1 MARAMA
7 PPMTQ
12 RRKSIRRHLLIYA
25 AITPYVVIAVFPIY
39 WMAITAFKQDPDL
52 YRMEH
57 FPFWFNLAPTLRNFK
72 ILFYQTH
79 YGDWI
84 WNTFTI
90 SALVALITLVTAVP
104 AGYALAR
111 LKLPGAENSGI
122 AIFLTYLVPPI
133 ILFLPL
139 SRIVAE
145 LGLQDSWWA
154 LVVVYPTFTIPF
166 CTWLLMGFFKTVPME
181 IEEAARVDGCGQAG
195 AFLRVILPISLPGVL
210 TSVIFAFTLSMQ
222 DFLYGLA
229 FVSPGDQKPVPV
241 GVPTE
246 LIRGDVYYWGSLM
259 GAALLVGLP
268 VAILYNFFLDRFI
281 QGITGGIGKCAP
293 REFER
298 RLCRHNRFL
307 GGGRASASRRLA
319 PPVGR
324 GAKPPS
330 EDLFGVRAD
339 DGIGSAGVA
348 DVEDEVLHGLVGP
361 VEGVVPPAAVVHVGL
376 AGRVILRARDADRPR
391 LVLGGEDTLDDVDEG
406 GHAELQPPRVATW
419 LQLDR
424 LAGEQDRRVDG
435 GAEASERGDEV
446 SRLDALRRLRVRRRL
461 LGVRGR
467 EEGEDERHHETEREP
482 DDHGSTP

>member
-12 RRKSIRRHLLIYA
+12 RRKEIRRHVMIYA
-25 AITPYVVIAVFPIY
+25 ALAPYVLIAVFPIY
-39 WMAITAFKQDPDL
+39 WMVITAFKQDPDL
-52 YRMEH
+52 YRMENI
-57 FPFWFNLAPTLRNFK
+57 PFWFNLPPTLRNFD
-72 ILFYQTH
+72 ILFYQTN
-79 YGDWI
+79 YGAWL
-84 WNTFTI
+84 WNTFAI
-90 SALVALITLVTAVP
+90 SVWVALITLVTAVP

-111 LKLPGAENSGI
+111 LKLPGAENTGI

-268 VAILYNFFLDRFI
+268 VAVLYNFFLDRFI
-281 QGITGGIGKCAP
+281 QGITGGIGK
-293 REFER
+293 
-298 RLCRHNRFL
+298 
-307 GGGRASASRRLA
+307 
-319 PPVGR
+319 
-324 GAKPPS
+324 
-330 EDLFGVRAD
+330 
-339 DGIGSAGVA
+339 
-348 DVEDEVLHGLVGP
+348 
-361 VEGVVPPAAVVHVGL
+361 
-376 AGRVILRARDADRPR
+376 
-391 LVLGGEDTLDDVDEG
+391 
-406 GHAELQPPRVATW
+406 
-419 LQLDR
+419 
-424 LAGEQDRRVDG
+424 
-435 GAEASERGDEV
+435 
-446 SRLDALRRLRVRRRL
+446 
-461 LGVRGR
+461 
-467 EEGEDERHHETEREP
+467 
-482 DDHGSTP
+482 

>member
-1 MARAMA
+1 MAARLMA

-25 AITPYVVIAVFPIY
+25 ALTPYVVIAVFPIY

-72 ILFYQTH
+72 ILFYQTN
-79 YGDWI
+79 YGSWI

-90 SALVALITLVTAVP
+90 SGWVALITLVTAVP

-111 LKLPGAENSGI
+111 LRLPGAENTGI

-139 SRIVAE
+139 SRVVAE

-154 LVVVYPTFTIPF
+154 LVLVYPTFTIPF
-166 CTWLLMGFFKTVPME
+166 CTWLMMGFFKTVPME

-246 LIRGDVYYWGSLM
+246 LIRGDIYYWGSIM
-259 GAALLVGLP
+259 AAALLVGLP

-281 QGITGGIGKCAP
+281 QGITGGIGK
-293 REFER
+293 
-298 RLCRHNRFL
+298 
-307 GGGRASASRRLA
+307 
-319 PPVGR
+319 
-324 GAKPPS
+324 
-330 EDLFGVRAD
+330 
-339 DGIGSAGVA
+339 
-348 DVEDEVLHGLVGP
+348 
-361 VEGVVPPAAVVHVGL
+361 
-376 AGRVILRARDADRPR
+376 
-391 LVLGGEDTLDDVDEG
+391 
-406 GHAELQPPRVATW
+406 
-419 LQLDR
+419 
-424 LAGEQDRRVDG
+424 
-435 GAEASERGDEV
+435 
-446 SRLDALRRLRVRRRL
+446 
-461 LGVRGR
+461 
-467 EEGEDERHHETEREP
+467 
-482 DDHGSTP
+482 